1 MNLPNTLRRGR
12 AAFERRMRAECRIT
26 VLGEAVMDP
35 VTGEMGN
42 PETVIYEGKCYT
54 RYPGVAFE
62 AAHNAA
68 GIQIVDSRII
78 VRVPHS
84 APVIPVDSVVT
95 MVSDPD
101 NPKTVGTK
109 YRVASVDD
117 QSQST
122 AQRLLCVD
130 TQKGVTNG

>member
-1 MNLPNTLRRGR
+1 MNLPNTLKRGR
-12 AAFERRMRAECRIT
+12 AAFAKRMRATCQVFQE
-26 VLGEAVMDP
+26 GPKVMDP
-35 VTGEMGN
+35 VTGQMV
-42 PETVIYEGKCYT
+42 PSRSLIFEGKCYT

-68 GIQIVDSRII
+68 GVQIVDSRII
-78 VRVPHS
+78 VRVHHS
-84 APVIPVDSVVT
+84 APVIPVDAVVT
-95 MVSDPD
+95 MIADPD
-101 NPKTVGTK
+101 NPKTVGTE